1 MIYKRP
7 YCWISNF
14 CINYFIACDRIINI
28 ELLNNSM
35 FRFLPET
42 LDENN
47 IYRIINI
54 SIMFIYII
62 VDICI
67 FILIIISIYMC
78 GSGG

>member
-1 MIYKRP
+1 M
-7 YCWISNF
+7 SNF

-28 ELLNNSM
+28 ELLNDSM

-42 LDENN
+42 IDENN

>member
-1 MIYKRP
+1 M
-7 YCWISNF
+7 SNF

-28 ELLNNSM
+28 ELLNYSM

-42 LDENN
+42 IDENN

>member
-1 MIYKRP
+1 M
-7 YCWISNF
+7 SNF

-28 ELLNNSM
+28 ELLNDSM

-42 LDENN
+42 IDENN

-78 GSGG
+78 GSGGYKC